1 MHKRASFSHEQEV
14 RAVIWEPPVAP
25 PAPVQN
31 AALGKA
37 VEVDIAALIKDV
49 YVAPDFAPMLIEVVQ
64 GLVEQAGLNIEVKQS
79 GVNAPPGY

>member
-1 MHKRASFSHEQEV
+1 MVRSRETCSTLIMHKRASFSHEQEV
-14 RAVIWEPPVAP
+14 RAVIWEPPIAP

-49 YVAPDFAPMLIEVVQ
+49 YVAPNSAPMLIEVVQ
-64 GLVEQAGLNIEVKQS
+64 GLDQS
-79 GVNAPPGY
+79 KPL